1 MSVDPLHP
9 DMGDLEEDR
18 IYDAPSGEEIVYV
31 ANDLGVGTASVSL
44 ASGRVGRFSLDRQCG
59 ARDLAA
65 ADGWVAVATGED
77 VLVRSPDGEYVETG
91 FGPADAVGFDRGD
104 PLDLLAASP
113 AAEIG
118 RVVDLAEG
126 PTEWL
131 AIADV
136 DAPVRAI
143 EGSFVAAADGVYRVS
158 PDSLNDTGLD
168 DARDVSTPGVPLVA
182 TGDGLYRL
190 GAGWMRELDGPVDA
204 VAADPATEDGTFGRT
219 FAVVDGRLYEHA
231 LEADDVDEGVDD
243 WHERSLPEAPVV
255 DVAFGENVYAI
266 TANGTLLVD
275 AGNGWEYRSIGLADP
290 VGVAVP

>member
-1 MSVDPLHP
+1 
-9 DMGDLEEDR
+9 MGDMEEDR
-18 IYDAPSGEEIVYV
+18 VYDAPSGEETAYV
-31 ANDLGVGTASVSL
+31 ANDLGVGAASVSL

-65 ADGWVAVATGED
+65 AEGWVAVATDED
-77 VLVRSPDGEYVETG
+77 VLVRTPGGEYVETG
-91 FGPADAVGFDRGD
+91 FGPADAVGFDRGP

-118 RVVDLAEG
+118 RVVDLAED

-131 AIADV
+131 EIADV

-143 EGSFVAAADGVYRVS
+143 EGSFVAAADGVYRIS

-182 TGDGLYRL
+182 AGDGLYRL
-190 GAGWMRELDGPVDA
+190 GAGWMRELDGPADA
-204 VAADPATEDGTFGRT
+204 VAADPATEDGTFGRA
-219 FAVVDGRLYEHA
+219 FAVVDGRLYEHDPGTGA
-231 LEADDVDEGVDD
+231 DSDDSTADD
-243 WHERSLPEAPVV
+243 WRERSIPEDPVV
-255 DVAFGENVYAI
+255 DVAFGKNAYAI

>member
-1 MSVDPLHP
+1 
-9 DMGDLEEDR
+9 MGDIEEDR
-18 IYDAPSGEEIVYV
+18 VYDAPSGEETVFV
-31 ANDLGVGTASVSL
+31 ANDLGVGAASVSL

-59 ARDLAA
+59 ARDVAA
-65 ADGWVAVATGED
+65 AEGWVAVATDED
-77 VLVRSPDGEYVETG
+77 VLVRTSDGEYVETG
-91 FGPADAVGFDRGD
+91 FGPADAVGFDRGP

-118 RVVDLAEG
+118 RVVDLAED
-126 PTEWL
+126 PTGWL
-131 AIADV
+131 EIADV

-143 EGSFVAAADGVYRVS
+143 EGPFVAAADGVYRAS

-190 GAGWMRELDGPVDA
+190 GAGWMRELDGPADA
-204 VAADPATEDGTFGRT
+204 VATDPATEDGTFGRA
-219 FAVVDGRLYEHA
+219 FAVVDGRLYEH
-231 LEADDVDEGVDD
+231 DPGTGPDGGDSSDDD
-243 WHERSLPEAPVV
+243 WRERSTPEGPVV
-255 DVAFGENVYAI
+255 DVAFGENAYAI

-275 AGNGWEYRSIGLADP
+275 AGDGWEYRSIGLADP